1 LAITTPPTPPDSLS
15 QSVHRRIP
23 FSLNFILILVALLL
37 LLQGRYKGAIE
48 VALIPLINCLPII
61 LGSRFKAFIPH
72 QFESLAVIFFFMS
85 FFEEVCD
92 YYLRLW

>member
-1 LAITTPPTPPDSLS
+1 M
-15 QSVHRRIP
+15 V
-23 FSLNFILILVALLL
+23 LLL

-85 FFEEVCD
+85 FFEEICD